1 MNTQKKFLLAAS
13 IGLFPIALSYGVV
26 PGQSLSALFE
36 ISVDTV
42 NETQIFRA
50 VMGLYLAFVAFWLM
64 GVKNDKLTRPA
75 IIGLIVFMF
84 GLALGRS
91 LSLVM
96 DGPAHWLL
104 TSYMLVEYAFGIVGI
119 RLLSANRT
127 QAKNLEAGA
136 G

>member
-50 VMGLYLAFVAFWLM
+50 VMGLYLAFVAFWLV

-104 TSYMLVEYAFGIVGI
+104 TSYMVVEYAFAIVGI

-136 G
+136 A